1 MQLCCYAGKQW
12 SINILF
18 RPAALEIKLLSINR
32 STAFRYRYLVKFLF
46 CVGIL
51 FMFNLI
57 AFTAIHKYLNLDK
70 SVMFFL
76 LFFYPIRPSLI
87 I

>member
-32 STAFRYRYLVKFLF
+32 STAFRYLVKFLF

-70 SVMFFL
+70 SLMFFL